1 MKIHS
6 VSNQNSF
13 KAVSINSKTG
23 VNIGLKT
30 RKLAEESISKINETM
45 REGAAKSAKYLS
57 SRLDSITAE
66 MDIRRKIEREK
77 PWYKFK
83 KYDQV
88 DKMEAKQKLAV
99 VKEQDEILS
108 RIKDENKK
116 TEQIKNEYC
125 QNISIDDNNEAE
137 LRHVLRIGDALETLR
152 AKLSG
157 NSKGFQRIAGYDKEK
172 NILDKYFISEIRKE
186 QAGEKADVPN
196 SVLFFGPTGNGKTT
210 FARAFAAETGCML
223 EKGRSN
229 NFVEMLEHKMQQS
242 QILFQKKGVRTILFI
257 DELDREAK
265 NNPAVI
271 SKLKEILPICS
282 KEYHCT
288 VFATTNDPLDIELPL
303 TGKDNLFPYIVSMD
317 PPNSQNKIDILKYY
331 LKERPSD
338 NLDYNKIAN
347 LLEAKEKM
355 TGQRYNI
362 TQIKEICL
370 NIPDN
375 KFSEQSIIDSINC
388 TKPTIDKEAIDK
400 YLNEMNTLMTNE
412 VHT

>member
-6 VSNQNSF
+6 IGNQNSF
-13 KAVSINSKTG
+13 KAVSINSKIG
-23 VNIGLKT
+23 VNIGLKKQ
-30 RKLAEESISKINETM
+30 KLAEESISKINETM
-45 REGAAKSAKYLS
+45 KEGASKSAIYLAS
-57 SRLDSITAE
+57 QLDSITTE
-66 MDIRRKIEREK
+66 MNIRRKIEEEK
-77 PWYKFK
+77 PWYKSR
-83 KYDQV
+83 KYKQI
-88 DKMEAKQKLAV
+88 DKMEAEQKQAII
-99 VKEQDEILS
+99 KEQNAILAKI
-108 RIKDENKK
+108 RDENHK
-116 TEQIKNEYC
+116 TEQIKNEYS
-125 QNISIDDNNEAE
+125 QNSNIDDNNEAK
-137 LRHVLRIGDALETLR
+137 LRHRLRIGDALEILR

-157 NSKGFQRIAGYDKEK
+157 NSKGFQRIAGYSKEK

-223 EKGRSN
+223 EKGRSS
-229 NFVEMLEHKMQQS
+229 NFVKMLEHKMQQS
-242 QILFQKKGVRTILFI
+242 RNLFQKKGVRTILFI

-288 VFATTNDPLDIELPL
+288 VFATTNDPFDIELPL

-317 PPNSQNKIDILKYY
+317 PPNLQNKVDILKYY
-331 LKERPSD
+331 LKERQSN

-347 LLEAKEKM
+347 LLEDNEKT

-375 KFSEQSIIDSINC
+375 EFSEQSIINSING
-388 TKPTIDKEAIDK
+388 TKPTINKEAIDK

-412 VHT
+412 VHN

>member
-6 VSNQNSF
+6 IGNQNSF
-13 KAVSINSKTG
+13 KAVSINSKIG
-23 VNIGLKT
+23 VNIGLKKQ
-30 RKLAEESISKINETM
+30 KLAEESISKINETM
-45 REGAAKSAKYLS
+45 KEGASKSAIYLAS
-57 SRLDSITAE
+57 QLDSIMTE
-66 MDIRRKIEREK
+66 MNIRRKIEEEK
-77 PWYKFK
+77 PWYKSR
-83 KYDQV
+83 KYKQI
-88 DKMEAKQKLAV
+88 DKMEAEQKQAII
-99 VKEQDEILS
+99 KEQNAILAKI
-108 RIKDENKK
+108 RDENHK
-116 TEQIKNEYC
+116 TEQIKNEYS
-125 QNISIDDNNEAE
+125 QNSNIDDNNEAK
-137 LRHVLRIGDALETLR
+137 LRHRLRIGDALEILR

-157 NSKGFQRIAGYDKEK
+157 NSKGFQRIAGYSKEK

-210 FARAFAAETGCML
+210 FSRAFAAEIGCML
-223 EKGRSN
+223 EKGRSS
-229 NFVEMLEHKMQQS
+229 NFVKMLEHKMQQS
-242 QILFQKKGVRTILFI
+242 RNLFQKKGVRTILFI

-288 VFATTNDPLDIELPL
+288 VFATTNDPFDIELPL

-317 PPNSQNKIDILKYY
+317 PPNLQNKVDILKYY
-331 LKERPSD
+331 LKERQSN

-347 LLEAKEKM
+347 LLEDNEKT

-375 KFSEQSIIDSINC
+375 EFSEQSIINSING
-388 TKPTIDKEAIDK
+388 TKPTINKEAIDK

-412 VHT
+412 VHN

>member
-6 VSNQNSF
+6 IGNQNSF
-13 KAVSINSKTG
+13 KAVSINSKIG
-23 VNIGLKT
+23 VNIGLKKQ
-30 RKLAEESISKINETM
+30 KLAEESISKINETM
-45 REGAAKSAKYLS
+45 KEGASKSAIYLAS
-57 SRLDSITAE
+57 QLDSITTE
-66 MDIRRKIEREK
+66 MNIRRKIEEEK
-77 PWYKFK
+77 PWYKSR
-83 KYDQV
+83 KYKQI
-88 DKMEAKQKLAV
+88 DKMEAEQKQAII
-99 VKEQDEILS
+99 KEQNAILAKI
-108 RIKDENKK
+108 RDENHK
-116 TEQIKNEYC
+116 TEQIKNEYS
-125 QNISIDDNNEAE
+125 QNSNIDDNNEAK
-137 LRHVLRIGDALETLR
+137 LRHRLRIGDALEILR

-157 NSKGFQRIAGYDKEK
+157 NSKGFQRIAGYSKEK

-186 QAGEKADVPN
+186 QAGEMADVPN

-223 EKGRSN
+223 EKGRSS
-229 NFVEMLEHKMQQS
+229 NFVKMLEHKMQQS
-242 QILFQKKGVRTILFI
+242 RNLFQKKGVRTILFI

-288 VFATTNDPLDIELPL
+288 VFATTNDPFDIELPL

-317 PPNSQNKIDILKYY
+317 PPNLQNKVDILKYY
-331 LKERPSD
+331 LKERQSN

-347 LLEAKEKM
+347 LLEDNEKT
-355 TGQRYNI
+355 TGRRYNI

-375 KFSEQSIIDSINC
+375 EFSEQSIINSING
-388 TKPTIDKEAIDK
+388 TKPTINKEAIDK

-412 VHT
+412 VHN

>member
-1 MKIHS
+1 
-6 VSNQNSF
+6 
-13 KAVSINSKTG
+13 
-23 VNIGLKT
+23 
-30 RKLAEESISKINETM
+30 
-45 REGAAKSAKYLS
+45 
-57 SRLDSITAE
+57 
-66 MDIRRKIEREK
+66 
-77 PWYKFK
+77 
-83 KYDQV
+83 
-88 DKMEAKQKLAV
+88 MEAEQKQAII
-99 VKEQDEILS
+99 KEQNAILAKI
-108 RIKDENKK
+108 RDENHK
-116 TEQIKNEYC
+116 TEQIKNEYS
-125 QNISIDDNNEAE
+125 QNSNIDDNNEAK
-137 LRHVLRIGDALETLR
+137 LRHRLRIGDALEILR

-157 NSKGFQRIAGYDKEK
+157 NSKGFQRIAGYSKEK

-223 EKGRSN
+223 EKGRSS
-229 NFVEMLEHKMQQS
+229 NFVKMLEHKMQQS
-242 QILFQKKGVRTILFI
+242 RNLFQKKGVRTILFI

-288 VFATTNDPLDIELPL
+288 VFATTNDPFDIELPL

-317 PPNSQNKIDILKYY
+317 PPNLQNKVDILKYY
-331 LKERPSD
+331 LKERQSN

-347 LLEAKEKM
+347 LLEDNEKT

-375 KFSEQSIIDSINC
+375 EFSEQSIINSING
-388 TKPTIDKEAIDK
+388 TKPTINKEAIDK

-412 VHT
+412 VHN